1 MRSGQEV
8 QGLPGEGTEL
18 EKERAF
24 VLASRYLSDR
34 INIFTALPLASL
46 DRLALS
52 AKLREIGETDGASHA
67 AKNEA

>member
-1 MRSGQEV
+1 MRSGKEV

-24 VLASRYLSDR
+24 VLASRYLSNR
-34 INIFTALPLASL
+34 INIFIALPLASL

-52 AKLREIGETDGASHA
+52 AKLQKIGETEGASHA